1 MERVGAHTTRYISSL
16 DGLRAFAVIAVM
28 LYHLNVGWAQG
39 GLLGVT
45 VFFVLSGYLIT
56 GILTTELSDSSTI
69 RLGKFWVRRIR
80 RLFPA
85 IVTCVLVVAVL
96 CIIFNHVLFT
106 KMRPDIIPSLFWFNN
121 WWYVFRD
128 LSYFDQIGDPSPL
141 LHFWSLAIE
150 EQFYLVWPCLLLLVF
165 KGYQRFGR
173 GGSFKVIVRRGC
185 LVLAVVSAVL
195 MAVLYEPD
203 ADPSRVYYGTDTRA
217 FSLLLGG
224 WLSFVWPG
232 QKLTEENT
240 AHVPASTMRTLDIAG
255 VAAFAGI
262 IVIMVT
268 VDGFSSF
275 YYYGGLFLVS
285 VLTAVVIAVLV
296 HPRSLFAK
304 VASLRPFTWIGER
317 SYGMYLWHF
326 PTILL
331 LKPMCETQDYPWWFI
346 LLVFA
351 VTFAVAGL
359 SYKFIETPIRRGLI
373 GQLIGKIREGSE
385 TVLTILRR
393 YAVPV
398 VAFVLLAGTTIVG
411 CAAVPETTLVPEDAI
426 VSTGSAVDQA
436 MVVSGPEE
444 LQPAAEEPAPEEA
457 APEEAVAE
465 EAPAEEAA
473 SAEALP
479 FELPTNF
486 AGVVTGWHAM
496 KAQVDAEAAAA
507 AAAAEAEANRP
518 HHEEGVYNP
527 VLIGDS
533 VPGDANDAFM
543 ARFPYGLNDSY
554 ISRLPRQSLEVYQGY
569 VDQGVVGHVVVFA
582 CFSNHMVQ
590 EDDLQAIID
599 TVGPDKELYLVN
611 AYVPLDWMAAE
622 NETLQAYADRYDN
635 VHVIDWA
642 SVCDGHAGEYLWDDA
657 THLRPEG
664 AEVYMQTIED
674 AIAPSLP
681 PEDMY

>member
-1 MERVGAHTTRYISSL
+1 
-16 DGLRAFAVIAVM
+16 M

-69 RLGKFWVRRIR
+69 RLSKFWIRRIR

-85 IVTCVLVVAVL
+85 IVTCVLVVATL

-150 EQFYLVWPCLLLLVF
+150 EQFYLVWPCLLLLTF

-173 GGSFKVIVRRGC
+173 GGSFKKIVRRGC
-185 LVLAVVSAVL
+185 LVLAVVSAIL
-195 MAVLYEPD
+195 MAVLYEPN

-217 FSLLLGG
+217 FSLLIGG

-232 QKLTEENT
+232 QQLTEENT
-240 AHVPASTMRTLDIAG
+240 ARVPTSTMRILDIAG

-262 IVIMVT
+262 IVMMVKIN
-268 VDGFSSF
+268 GFSEF

-285 VLTAVVIAVLV
+285 VLTAIVIAVLV
-296 HPRSLFAK
+296 HPRSLLAK
-304 VASLRPFTWIGER
+304 FASLKPFTWIGER

-331 LKPMCETQDYPWWFI
+331 LKPLCDNQNYPWWFI

-351 VTFAVAGL
+351 VTFTISGL
-359 SYKFIETPIRRGLI
+359 SYTFIETPIRRGLI
-373 GQLIGKIREGSE
+373 GKLVAKIREGSE
-385 TVLTILRR
+385 TVLSTLRR

-398 VAFVLLAGTTIVG
+398 IAFVLLAGTTIVG

-426 VSTGSAVDQA
+426 VSTGASVDQA
-436 MVVSGPEE
+436 MIVSGPEE
-444 LQPAAEEPAPEEA
+444 LGAAVAPDEA
-457 APEEAVAE
+457 APEEATPE
-465 EAPAEEAA
+465 EAPPEEAVPEEAA
-473 SAEALP
+473 AT
-479 FELPTNF
+479 PTDF
-486 AGVVTGWHAM
+486 AGVMAAWHAK
-496 KAQVDAEAAAA
+496 KAEKEAADAAA

-611 AYVPLDWMAAE
+611 AYVPLDWMDSE
-622 NETLQAYADRYDN
+622 NATLQAYADRYDN
-635 VHVIDWA
+635 VHVVDWA
-642 SVCDGHAGEYLWDDA
+642 SVCTGHDDEYLWDDD

-674 AIAPSLP
+674 TIAPSLP